1 MFGFFTSNKNVKNP
15 FEKISNVVDGTL
27 ETIDM
32 ITVSS
37 CPVLRGRLKFFL
49 EHLTTVEHTAYE
61 KAVKTFG
68 EGTVKRFLVGTVNID
83 KRPNVI
89 ETLIARGQVGNDT
102 SLLELSDLKHSFNI
116 YVINLEAA

>member
-1 MFGFFTSNKNVKNP
+1 MFGFFASKKEVKNP
-15 FEKISNVVDGTL
+15 FEEIAYVVDGTL

-32 ITVSS
+32 VTVST

-49 EHLTTVEHTAYE
+49 EHLNTIETVAYN

-68 EGTVKRFLVGTVNID
+68 EGTVKRFLVGTVNLD

-89 ETLIARGQVGNDT
+89 ETLIARGQIGDDT
-102 SLLELSDLKHSFNI
+102 SLLELSDLKHSFDV